1 MMATVRPWRLAV
13 AVSVLVL
20 TACERASQETP
31 DTTQAPAAASGAPN
45 EMMIMA
51 SEFAFEAPDSV
62 PAGMMRVQL
71 MNHGGEMHHVIFAR
85 IDSGH
90 TQEELFKELAG
101 DKPFPSWA
109 HVAGGPN
116 TPPPGGTTET
126 TIDLVQ
132 GQYVL
137 FCVIPSSDGVPHVA
151 KGMARPLR
159 VTAATAPSA
168 PPPNAD
174 VTVSLSDYTF
184 TLSTPITAGKRT
196 LRVDNVAE
204 QPHEIVIVKLAPG
217 KTPQDVATWALKP
230 VGPPPGVPLG
240 GTSFQPKGVTNYV
253 TAEYTPGEYA
263 LLCFIPDA
271 KDGKP
276 HVAHGMMKQ
285 ITVQ

>member
-1 MMATVRPWRLAV
+1 MPMLQPWRLAV
-13 AVSVLVL
+13 AVSVIALA
-20 TACERASQETP
+20 ACERASQETP
-31 DTTQAPAAASGAPN
+31 DTTQAPAAATGAPN
-45 EMMIMA
+45 EMTIMA
-51 SEFAFEAPDSV
+51 SEFAFDAPDSV
-62 PAGMMRVQL
+62 PAGMMKVNL
-71 MNHGGEMHHVIFAR
+71 MNHGGELHHVIFVHM
-85 IDSGH
+85 DSGH
-90 TQEELFKELAG
+90 TQEELFKEMVGEKLPA
-101 DKPFPSWA
+101 WA

-116 TPPPGGTTET
+116 SPPPGGTTET
-126 TIDLVQ
+126 TIDLMP

-137 FCVIPSSDGVPHVA
+137 ICVIPSSDGVPHVA
-151 KGMARPLR
+151 KGMVRPLR
-159 VTAATAPSA
+159 VTPATRPSA

-184 TLSTPITAGKRT
+184 TLSAPIMAGRRT

-204 QPHEIVIVKLAPG
+204 QPHEIVIAKLEAG

-230 VGPPPGVPLG
+230 QGPPPGVPMG

-253 TAEYTPGEYA
+253 TVDFTPGDYA

-285 ITVQ
+285 IKVE